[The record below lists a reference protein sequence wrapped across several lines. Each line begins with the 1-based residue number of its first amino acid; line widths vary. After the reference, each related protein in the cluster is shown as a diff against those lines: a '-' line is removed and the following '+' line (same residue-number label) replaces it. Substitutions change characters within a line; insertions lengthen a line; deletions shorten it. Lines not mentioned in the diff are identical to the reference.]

1 MDELTQQMVD
11 TVPDAAS
18 KMTGPERRA
27 FEAKVCWDYLCGD
40 ARLTETVFGWSRYTV
55 ALGLNEL
62 RIGKIIEDQPRPE
75 RPKTEGKNPQLA
87 DDICDLVEQNSQT
100 DPNFQNLFKDA
111 KLESKSAL
119 KHSTA
124 ARTSLSSPT
133 TSQVRRGD

>member
-11 TVPDAAS
+11 TVPDAVS

-27 FEAKVCWDYLCGD
+27 FKAKVCWDYLCGD

-62 RIGKIIEDQPRPE
+62 RTGKIIEDQPRPE